1 MNVLGHSGNLKT
13 IIQLIH
19 RSEVTPPLRLLLRRR
34 LRLLRLLQRLNVMD
48 TTRRLLLLLR
58 RRLNVMDTTDSS
70 ITDAMLLDRRPM
82 GVLDQGTT
90 GWVCVSYGPMIGGCC
105 CCCCCNG

>member
-1 MNVLGHSGNLKT
+1 MTALGHSGNLKT

-19 RSEVTPPLRLLLRRR
+19 RSEVTPPLRLLLLRR
-34 LRLLRLLQRLNVMD
+34 LRLLMLLLQRLNVMD
-48 TTRRLLLLLR
+48 TTRLLLLLR

-82 GVLDQGTT
+82 GVIDQGTNA
-90 GWVCVSYGPMIGGCC
+90 WV
-105 CCCCCNG
+105 